1 MSSSVTSHHRSV
13 ATFIHLA
20 TFTKYLIPLG
30 NFIFP
35 LLLWVA
41 QKKESA
47 FVDDHGRRA
56 VNFQIS
62 MFIYNICAVL
72 IALPF
77 VAWQV
82 IGIVQANN
90 GFDLEGDFDTFWNF
104 FHISGLVI
112 TAIVLGSVLT
122 GLFILELIAVITASI
137 RANSGELCNYPLSI
151 SFIKSTPFI
160 AHDNFAASSTVNEQ

>member
-1 MSSSVTSHHRSV
+1 MSSLITSHYRSV

-35 LLLWVA
+35 LLLWMA
-41 QKKESA
+41 QKKESR
-47 FVDDHGRRA
+47 FVDEHGRRA
-56 VNFQIS
+56 INFQIS

-77 VAWQV
+77 IAWQIV
-82 IGIVQANN
+82 GIVKSN
-90 GFDLEGDFDTFWNF
+90 GNVNFEGDFDTFWSF

-112 TAIVLGSVLT
+112 TAIILGTVLT
-122 GLFILELIAVITASI
+122 GLFVLELIAVITAAI
-137 RANSGELCNYPLSI
+137 RANNGEICQYPLSI
-151 SFIKSTPFI
+151 PFIKSTLI
-160 AHDNFAASSTVNEQ
+160 LEDKNASASSTEENK

>member
-1 MSSSVTSHHRSV
+1 MSSSVTSHHRSI

-41 QKKESA
+41 QKKEFT

-56 VNFQIS
+56 INFQIS

-77 VAWQV
+77 IAWQI
-82 IGIVQANN
+82 IGIVQANK
-90 GFDLEGDFDTFWNF
+90 GLDLDGDFDTFWNF

-112 TAIVLGSVLT
+112 TAIALGTVLT
-122 GLFILELIAVITASI
+122 GLFILELIAVITAAI
-137 RANSGELCNYPLSI
+137 RANAGDICHYPLSI

-160 AHDNFAASSTVNEQ
+160 APGNASASSTENKQ